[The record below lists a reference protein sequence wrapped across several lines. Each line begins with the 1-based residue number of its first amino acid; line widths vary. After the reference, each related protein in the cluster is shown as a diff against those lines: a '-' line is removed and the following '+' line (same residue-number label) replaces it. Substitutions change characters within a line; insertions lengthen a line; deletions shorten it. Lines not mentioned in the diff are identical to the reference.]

1 MRIEGAGIEQ
11 PIGFIGLGAM
21 GMPMAR
27 RLAGAG
33 HRLIVSDTDPAA
45 RQRAGDVAGVEVAPG
60 AGAVIAGVGEVGITC
75 LPDPADV
82 EAVYGGIARA
92 GLLCCD
98 CSTVGPTLAVRLH
111 GRLRGLG
118 SRYVECPVL
127 GGADEAAGG
136 RLFAVLS
143 GAPEDVERLGP
154 LLDVLARDRRYVGA
168 PGNASRIKVVQ
179 NGLGLVQLAAIAEAL
194 AIVARDGGDLA
205 TFVEVVG
212 MGGGMAD
219 TPLFRAK
226 APLMLDPDAP
236 ARGKLR
242 IGAKDIG
249 LARALAEEVGV
260 EAPLFA
266 AAARVFEAAMAAGL
280 GEGEV
285 AAVARVVEGR
295 ARACRCEGGG
305 RAERCASGRWRS
317 GRGTGSCRC
326 S

>member
-1 MRIEGAGIEQ
+1 MER

-33 HRLIVSDTDPAA
+33 YRLVVYDADPAA
-45 RQRAGDVAGVEVAPG
+45 LEAAGGVAGIEAADGV
-60 AGAVIAGVGEVGITC
+60 GAVVDGVGEVVLTC
-75 LPDPADV
+75 LPNPGAV

-98 CSTVGPTLAVRLH
+98 CSTVGPALAVRLH

-127 GGADEAAGG
+127 GGADEAAAG

-143 GAPEDVERLGP
+143 GAAEDVERLAP
-154 LLDVLARDRRYVGA
+154 LLNVLARDRRHVGG
-168 PGNASRIKVVQ
+168 PGDASRIKVVQ

-194 AIVARDGGDLA
+194 AIVAKAGGDLA

-212 MGGGMAD
+212 IGGGMAD

-226 APLMLDPDAP
+226 APPMLDPDAP
-236 ARGKLR
+236 SKGRLR

-249 LARALAEEVGV
+249 LARALAGEVGV

-266 AAARVFEAAMAAGL
+266 EAERVFAAAMAAGL
-280 GEGEV
+280 GEDDV
-285 AAVARVVEGR
+285 AAVARVVEKRAGVSLLRGR
-295 ARACRCEGGG
+295 AG
-305 RAERCASGRWRS
+305 
-317 GRGTGSCRC
+317 
-326 S
+326 